1 MKKLIVTERESVNA
15 ILVGL
20 ITQEETE
27 EQVTEY
33 LDELAFLA
41 NTANINTVHRVTQRL
56 TMANSVTFVGSG
68 KLQEIKEYIEAEEEK
83 DNKIGVVIFDDELS
97 PRQIRNIERVLEV
110 PILDRTSLILD
121 IFAMRA
127 QT

>member
-1 MKKLIVTERESVNA
+1 MKNLIVTERESENA

-41 NTANINTVHRVTQRL
+41 STAKINSVHRVTQRL

-68 KLQEIKEYIEAEEEK
+68 KLQEIKEYIEAEEEN
-83 DNKIGVVIFDDELS
+83 DNHIGVVIFDDELS
-97 PRQIRNIERVLEV
+97 PRQI
-110 PILDRTSLILD
+110 
-121 IFAMRA
+121 
-127 QT
+127 